1 MQTFTQIHTS
11 EYYYECDE
19 DSNGYS
25 NTTFADNG
33 GAITFENISWETCTK
48 YQLSTRIC
56 VTDSIPLFVTIGI
69 YICCGLVIAYYVW

>member
-1 MQTFTQIHTS
+1 MQTFTQLHTS

-33 GAITFENISWETCTK
+33 GAITFENISSEI
-48 YQLSTRIC
+48 S
-56 VTDSIPLFVTIGI
+56 
-69 YICCGLVIAYYVW
+69 LVIKGVHALNISSALEYV